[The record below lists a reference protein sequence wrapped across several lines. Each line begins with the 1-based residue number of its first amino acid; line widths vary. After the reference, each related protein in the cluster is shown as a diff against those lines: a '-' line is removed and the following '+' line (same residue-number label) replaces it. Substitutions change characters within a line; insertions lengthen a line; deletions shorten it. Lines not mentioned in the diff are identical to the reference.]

1 MDYRTMVN
9 PTYLTAKST
18 VFLLAVAG
26 NEDAKRMIAG
36 LGLEDSLAK
45 RDPSDTLVSE
55 ADAKALMTGVAVAIE
70 ARYAALSRTL
80 KNDGCKNLLDIACG
94 YTPRAIFCKN
104 NGISYAGL
112 DVPVVA
118 EELQGFADKE
128 SLGKVYHGG
137 DATNAASLNAAVD
150 GFEGKVLI
158 SSEGLLGYL
167 STSEFEQLLDGIRQ
181 ILEKHS
187 GAFVTSDMGVDY
199 ELFATANMSDP
210 DAYDASRKRT
220 MKQSDIYNEGVVH
233 MDHDKIKA
241 FIEARG
247 FKVEKVPFYHGG
259 DENLSMLQGIP
270 EQWRDKYIELLNN
283 ACVWKMTLD
292 PNYTQKASVSGA
304 EKIENLTVDYQTIG
318 GVLEM
323 TVSGRIDTI
332 SAPAIL
338 KVFDECS
345 EGISAVRVKAEA
357 LEYISSAGLRTMM
370 IMVKKLGQGNVTVEG
385 ASDDVKEIF
394 EVTGFDGIIPLL

>member
-36 LGLEDSLAK
+36 LGLEDALSR

-55 ADAKALMTGVAVAIE
+55 NDAKALMTGVAVAIE

-80 KNDGCKNLLDIACG
+80 KTDGCKNLLDVACG
-94 YTPRAIFCKN
+94 YTPRSIFCKN

-118 EELQGFADKE
+118 EELQKFADKE
-128 SLGKVYHGG
+128 GLGKVYHGG
-137 DATNAASLNAAVD
+137 DATNAASLSAAVE
-150 GFEGKVLI
+150 GFEGEVLI

-167 STSEFEQLLDGIRQ
+167 STSEFEQLLDGIRR

-187 GAFVTSDMGVDY
+187 GAFVTSDMGVNY
-199 ELFATANMSDP
+199 ELFATANMSSP
-210 DAYDASRKRT
+210 EAYDASRRRT

-233 MDHDKIKA
+233 MDHEKVKA

-247 FKVEKVPFYHGG
+247 FKVEILPFYHG
-259 DENLSMLQGIP
+259 DENLSMLQAIP
-270 EQWRDKYIELLNN
+270 ESWQKKYLDLLKD
-283 ACVWKMTLD
+283 ARVWKLTLD
-292 PNYTQKASVSGA
+292 PHYTQKASVSGA
-304 EKIENLTVDYQTIG
+304 EKIENLTVDYRKSG
-318 GVLEM
+318 GALEM

-332 SAPAIL
+332 SAPTLL

-345 EGISAVRVKAEA
+345 EGVSSVRVKAED

-370 IMVKKLGQGNVTVEG
+370 IMVKKLGEGNVTVEG
-385 ASDDVKEIF
+385 ASDEVKEIF
-394 EVTGFDGIIPLL
+394 TVTGFDGIIPLL

>member
-36 LGLEDSLAK
+36 LGLEDALSR

-55 ADAKALMTGVAVAIE
+55 NDAKALMTGVAVAIE

-80 KNDGCKNLLDIACG
+80 KNDGCKNLLDVACG

-104 NGISYAGL
+104 NGL

-118 EELQGFADKE
+118 EELQSFADKE
-128 SLGKVYHGG
+128 GLGKVYHGG
-137 DATNAASLNAAVD
+137 DATNAASLSAAVE
-150 GFEGKVLI
+150 GFEGEVLI

-167 STSEFEQLLDGIRQ
+167 STSEFEQLLDGIRR

-187 GAFVTSDMGVDY
+187 GAFVTSDMGVNY
-199 ELFATANMSDP
+199 ELFATANMSSP
-210 DAYDASRKRT
+210 EAYDASRRRT
-220 MKQSDIYNEGVVH
+220 MEQSDIYNEGVVH
-233 MDHDKIKA
+233 MDHEKVKA

-247 FKVEKVPFYHGG
+247 FKVEILPFYYG
-259 DENLSMLQGIP
+259 DENLSMLQAIP
-270 EQWRDKYIELLNN
+270 ESWREKYLDLLKN
-283 ACVWKMTLD
+283 ARVWKLTLD

-304 EKIENLTVDYQTIG
+304 EKIENLTVDYKTTG
-318 GVLEM
+318 DVLEM

-338 KVFDECS
+338 KVFDECGD
-345 EGISAVRVKAEA
+345 GISSVKVKAKE

-370 IMVKKLGQGNVTVEG
+370 IMVKKLGEGSVTVEG

-394 EVTGFDGIIPLL
+394 AVTGFDGIIPLL

>member
-1 MDYRTMVN
+1 MVN

-199 ELFATANMSDP
+199 ELFATANMSSP
-210 DAYDASRKRT
+210 EAYDASRKRT
-220 MKQSDIYNEGVVH
+220 MEQSDIYNEGVVH

-247 FKVEKVPFYHGG
+247 FKVEKVPFYHG

-338 KVFDECS
+338 KVFDECGD
-345 EGISAVRVKAEA
+345 GITAVRVKADE

-394 EVTGFDGIIPLL
+394 SMTGFDGIIPLL

>member
-18 VFLLAVAG
+18 VFMLAVAG

-36 LGLEDSLAK
+36 LGLEETLAK
-45 RDPSDTLVSE
+45 RNPADTLMYE
-55 ADAKALMTGVAVAIE
+55 ADAKALMTGVTIAIE
-70 ARYAALSRTL
+70 ARYAALSRRL
-80 KNDGCKNLLDIACG
+80 KHDGYKNLLDVACG
-94 YTPRAIFCKN
+94 YTPRSIFCKK

-118 EELQGFADKE
+118 EELQKFADKE
-128 SLGKVYHGG
+128 GLGKVYHGG
-137 DATNAASLNAAVD
+137 DATNAASLNAAVE
-150 GFEGKVLI
+150 GFEGEVLI
-158 SSEGLLGYL
+158 SCEGLLQYL
-167 STSEFEQLLDGIRQ
+167 SPSEFDQFLDGIRQ

-187 GAFVTSDMGVDY
+187 GAFVTSDMGVKYDP
-199 ELFATANMSDP
+199 FATANMSDP
-210 DAYDASRKRT
+210 TAYDASRKRT
-220 MKQSDIYNEGVVH
+220 MSQSDIYNDGVGR
-233 MDHDKIKA
+233 MDREKVKA

-247 FKVEKVPFYHGG
+247 FKVEILPFYHG
-259 DENLSMLQGIP
+259 DEELSILQGIP
-270 EQWRDKYIELLNN
+270 EQWRDKYLDLLKN
-283 ACVWKMTLD
+283 ARVWKVTLD
-292 PNYTQKASVSGA
+292 PTRAHKASVSGA
-304 EKIENLTVDYQTIG
+304 EKIENLTVDYKTVG
-318 GVLEM
+318 GALEM

-338 KVFDECS
+338 KVFDECGDS
-345 EGISAVRVKAEA
+345 VTSVRVKAQA

-394 EVTGFDGIIPLL
+394 AVTGFDAMIPLL

>member
-18 VFLLAVAG
+18 VFMLAVAG

-36 LGLEDSLAK
+36 LGLQETLSK
-45 RDPSDTLVSE
+45 RDPSDTLMSE
-55 ADAKALMTGVAVAIE
+55 ADAKALMTGVTVPIE
-70 ARYAALSRTL
+70 ARYAALSRIL
-80 KNDGCKNLLDIACG
+80 KHDGYKNLLDVACG
-94 YTPRAIFCKN
+94 YTPRAIFCKDN
-104 NGISYAGL
+104 SISYAGL

-118 EELQGFADKE
+118 EELQSFADKE
-128 SLGKVYHGG
+128 GLGKVYHGG

-150 GFEGKVLI
+150 GFEGEVLI
-158 SSEGLLGYL
+158 SCEGLLGYL
-167 STSEFEQLLDGIRQ
+167 SISEFEQFLDGVRQ

-187 GAFVTSDMGVDY
+187 GAFVTSDLGVKY
-199 ELFATANMSDP
+199 EPFAKANMSDP

-220 MKQSDIYNEGVVH
+220 MKQSDIYNDGVGR
-233 MDHDKIKA
+233 MDREKVKA

-247 FKVEKVPFYHGG
+247 FKVEKAPFYHG

-270 EQWRDKYIELLNN
+270 KAWQEKYLELLKN
-283 ACVWKMTLD
+283 ACIWKMTLD
-292 PNYTQKASVSGA
+292 PDYTQKAPVSGA
-304 EKIENLTVDYQTIG
+304 EKIENLTVDYKTDSG
-318 GVLEM
+318 ELEM

-332 SAPAIL
+332 SAPTIL
-338 KVFDECS
+338 KVFDECGD
-345 EGISAVRVKAEA
+345 GISSVKVKAQE

-385 ASDDVKEIF
+385 ASDEVKEIF
-394 EVTGFDGIIPLL
+394 TVTGFDGIIPLL

>member
-1 MDYRTMVN
+1 MYYRTMVN

-36 LGLEDSLAK
+36 LGLEDALSR

-80 KNDGCKNLLDIACG
+80 KNDGCKNLLDVACG

-118 EELQGFADKE
+118 EELQSFADKE
-128 SLGKVYHGG
+128 GLGKVYHG
-137 DATNAASLNAAVD
+137 AASLSAAVE
-150 GFEGKVLI
+150 GFEGEVLI

-167 STSEFEQLLDGIRQ
+167 STSEFEQLLDGIRR

-187 GAFVTSDMGVDY
+187 GAFVTSDMGVNY

-210 DAYDASRKRT
+210 GAYDASRKRT
-220 MKQSDIYNEGVVH
+220 MSNSDIYNDGVGR
-233 MDHDKIKA
+233 MDREMVKA

-247 FKVEKVPFYHGG
+247 FKVEILPFYHG
-259 DENLSMLQGIP
+259 DENLSMLQAIP
-270 EQWRDKYIELLNN
+270 ESWQKKYLDLLKD
-283 ACVWKMTLD
+283 ARVWKLTLD
-292 PNYTQKASVSGA
+292 PDYTQKASVSGA
-304 EKIENLTVDYQTIG
+304 EEIENLTIDYRTNG

-323 TVSGRIDTI
+323 IVSGRIDTI

-345 EGISAVRVKAEA
+345 DGISSVKVKAKE

-370 IMVKKLGQGNVTVEG
+370 IMVKKLGEGSVTVEG

-394 EVTGFDGIIPLL
+394 AVTGFDGIIPLL

>member
-18 VFLLAVAG
+18 VFMLAVAG

-36 LGLEDSLAK
+36 LSLQETLAK
-45 RDPSDTLVSE
+45 RDPSDTLMSE
-55 ADAKALMTGVAVAIE
+55 ADAKALMTGVTVAIE

-80 KNDGCKNLLDIACG
+80 KNDGYKNLLDVACG
-94 YTPRAIFCKN
+94 YTPRAIFCRN

-118 EELQGFADKE
+118 EELQKFADKE
-128 SLGKVYHGG
+128 GLGKVYHGG
-137 DATNAASLNAAVD
+137 DATNAASLTAAAD
-150 GFEGKVLI
+150 GLEGEVLI
-158 SSEGLLGYL
+158 SCEGLLGYL
-167 STSEFEQLLDGIRQ
+167 SLPEFEQFLDGIRQ

-187 GAFVTSDMGVDY
+187 GAFVTSDMGVKYDP
-199 ELFATANMSDP
+199 FATANMSSP
-210 DAYDASRKRT
+210 EAYEASRKRT
-220 MKQSDIYNEGVVH
+220 MSTSDIYNNGVGR
-233 MDHDKIKA
+233 MDREKVKA

-247 FKVEKVPFYHGG
+247 FKVEKLPFYHG
-259 DENLSMLQGIP
+259 DENLSMLQAIP
-270 EQWRDKYIELLNN
+270 EAWQGKYLELLNN

-292 PNYTQKASVSGA
+292 SDYAQKPSVSGA
-304 EKIENLTVDYQTIG
+304 EKIEDLTVDYKTSG
-318 GVLEM
+318 SVLEM
-323 TVSGRIDTI
+323 TVIGRVDTI

-345 EGISAVRVKAEA
+345 EGISSVKVKAKE

-370 IMVKKLGQGNVTVEG
+370 IMVKKLGQGNVTLEG

-394 EVTGFDGIIPLL
+394 TVTGFDSVISLL

>member
-36 LGLEDSLAK
+36 LGLEDALSR

-55 ADAKALMTGVAVAIE
+55 NDAKALMTGVAVAIE

-80 KNDGCKNLLDIACG
+80 KTDGCKNLLDVACG
-94 YTPRAIFCKN
+94 YTPRSIFCKN

-118 EELQGFADKE
+118 EELQKFADKE
-128 SLGKVYHGG
+128 GLGKVYHGG
-137 DATNAASLNAAVD
+137 DATNAASLSAAVE
-150 GFEGKVLI
+150 GFEGEVLI

-167 STSEFEQLLDGIRQ
+167 STSEFEQLLDGIRR

-187 GAFVTSDMGVDY
+187 GAFVTSDMGVNY
-199 ELFATANMSDP
+199 ELFATANMSSP
-210 DAYDASRKRT
+210 EAYDASRRRT
-220 MKQSDIYNEGVVH
+220 MEQSDIYNEGVVH
-233 MDHDKIKA
+233 MDHEKVKA

-247 FKVEKVPFYHGG
+247 FKVEILPFYHG
-259 DENLSMLQGIP
+259 DENLSMLQAIP
-270 EQWRDKYIELLNN
+270 ESWQKKYLDLLKD
-283 ACVWKMTLD
+283 ARVWKLTLD
-292 PNYTQKASVSGA
+292 PHYTQKASVSGA
-304 EKIENLTVDYQTIG
+304 EKIENLTVDYKTIG

-323 TVSGRIDTI
+323 TVNGRIDTI
-332 SAPAIL
+332 SAPTLL
-338 KVFDECS
+338 KVFDECG
-345 EGISAVRVKAEA
+345 EGVSSVKVKAKD

-385 ASDDVKEIF
+385 ASDEVKEIF
-394 EVTGFDGIIPLL
+394 TVTGFDGIIPLL

>member
-36 LGLEDSLAK
+36 LGLEDALSR

-55 ADAKALMTGVAVAIE
+55 NDAKALMTGVAVAIE

-80 KNDGCKNLLDIACG
+80 KNDGCKNLLDVACG

-118 EELQGFADKE
+118 EELQSFADKE
-128 SLGKVYHGG
+128 GLGKVYHGG
-137 DATNAASLNAAVD
+137 DATNAASLSAAVE
-150 GFEGKVLI
+150 GFEGEVLI

-167 STSEFEQLLDGIRQ
+167 STSEFEQLLDGIRR
-181 ILEKHS
+181 ILEKYS
-187 GAFVTSDMGVDY
+187 GAFVTSDMGVNY
-199 ELFATANMSDP
+199 ELFATANMSSP
-210 DAYDASRKRT
+210 EAYDASRRRT
-220 MKQSDIYNEGVVH
+220 MEQSDIYNEGVVH
-233 MDHDKIKA
+233 MDHEKVKA
-241 FIEARG
+241 FIEAHG
-247 FKVEKVPFYHGG
+247 FKVEILPFYHG
-259 DENLSMLQGIP
+259 DENLSMLQAIP
-270 EQWRDKYIELLNN
+270 ESWQKKYLDLLKD
-283 ACVWKMTLD
+283 ARVWKLTLD
-292 PNYTQKASVSGA
+292 PHYTQKASVSGA
-304 EKIENLTVDYQTIG
+304 EKIEKLTVDYKTIG

-323 TVSGRIDTI
+323 TVNGRIDTI
-332 SAPAIL
+332 SAPTLL

-345 EGISAVRVKAEA
+345 DGISSVRVKAEE

-385 ASDDVKEIF
+385 ASDEVKEIF
-394 EVTGFDGIIPLL
+394 TVTGFDGIIPLL

>member
-18 VFLLAVAG
+18 VFMLAVAG
-26 NEDAKRMIAG
+26 NEDAKKMIAG
-36 LGLEDSLAK
+36 LGLQETLAK
-45 RDPSDTLVSE
+45 RDPSDNLVSE
-55 ADAKALMTGVAVAIE
+55 ADAKALMAGVTVAIE

-80 KNDGCKNLLDIACG
+80 KNDGYKILLDVACG

-118 EELQGFADKE
+118 EELQSFADKE
-128 SLGKVYHGG
+128 GLGKVYHGG
-137 DATNAASLNAAVD
+137 DATNAASLNAAVE
-150 GFEGKVLI
+150 GFEGEVLI
-158 SSEGLLGYL
+158 SCEGLLQYL
-167 STSEFEQLLDGIRQ
+167 SPSEFEQFLDGVRQ

-187 GAFVTSDMGVDY
+187 GAFVTSDMGVKY
-199 ELFATANMSDP
+199 EPFATANMSSP
-210 DAYDASRKRT
+210 EAYDASRKRT
-220 MKQSDIYNEGVVH
+220 MSNSDIYNDGVGR
-233 MDHDKIKA
+233 MDREKVKA

-247 FKVEKVPFYHGG
+247 FKVEAQPFYHG
-259 DENLSMLQGIP
+259 DENLAMLQAIP
-270 EQWRDKYIELLNN
+270 ESWRDKYLELLKN

-292 PNYTQKASVSGA
+292 PDYTQKASVSGA
-304 EKIENLTVDYQTIG
+304 EKIENLTVDYRKSG
-318 GVLEM
+318 GALEM

-338 KVFDECS
+338 KVFDECG
-345 EGISAVRVKAEA
+345 EGVSSVKVKAKD

-370 IMVKKLGQGNVTVEG
+370 IMVKKLGEGNVTVEG
-385 ASDDVKEIF
+385 ASDEVKEIF
-394 EVTGFDGIIPLL
+394 TVTGFDGIIPLL

>member
-36 LGLEDSLAK
+36 LGLEDALSR

-55 ADAKALMTGVAVAIE
+55 NDAKALMTGVAVAIE

-80 KNDGCKNLLDIACG
+80 KTDGCKNLLDVACG
-94 YTPRAIFCKN
+94 YTPRAIFCQN

-118 EELQGFADKE
+118 EELQRFADKE
-128 SLGKVYHGG
+128 GLGKVYHGG
-137 DATNAASLNAAVD
+137 DATNAASLSAAVE
-150 GFEGKVLI
+150 GFEGEVLI

-167 STSEFEQLLDGIRQ
+167 STSEFEQLLDGIRR

-187 GAFVTSDMGVDY
+187 GAFVTSDMGVNY
-199 ELFATANMSDP
+199 ELFATANMSSP
-210 DAYDASRKRT
+210 EAYDASRRRT
-220 MKQSDIYNEGVVH
+220 MEQSDIYNEGVVH
-233 MDHDKIKA
+233 MDHEKVKA

-247 FKVEKVPFYHGG
+247 FKVEILPFYHG
-259 DENLSMLQGIP
+259 DENLSMLQAIP
-270 EQWRDKYIELLNN
+270 ESWQKKYLDLLKN
-283 ACVWKMTLD
+283 ACVWKLTLD
-292 PNYTQKASVSGA
+292 PHYTQKASVSGA
-304 EKIENLTVDYQTIG
+304 EKIENLTVDYKTNG
-318 GVLEM
+318 SVLEM
-323 TVSGRIDTI
+323 TVNGRIDTI
-332 SAPAIL
+332 SAPTLL

-345 EGISAVRVKAEA
+345 EGISSVRVKAEE

-370 IMVKKLGQGNVTVEG
+370 IMVKKLGQGNVTVED
-385 ASDDVKEIF
+385 ATDDVKEIF
-394 EVTGFDGIIPLL
+394 SVTGFDSVIPLL

>member
-36 LGLEDSLAK
+36 LGLEDALGK

-80 KNDGCKNLLDIACG
+80 KNGGCKNLLDIACG

-118 EELQGFADKE
+118 EELQRFADKE
-128 SLGKVYHGG
+128 GLGKVYHGG
-137 DATNAASLNAAVD
+137 DATNAASLNAAVEGFD
-150 GFEGKVLI
+150 GEVLI

-167 STSEFEQLLDGIRQ
+167 STSEFEQLLGGIRQ
-181 ILEKHS
+181 ILENHS
-187 GAFVTSDMGVDY
+187 GAFVTSDMGVNY

-233 MDHDKIKA
+233 MDHEKVQA
-241 FIEARG
+241 FIEAGG
-247 FKVEKVPFYHGG
+247 FHVEKLPFYHG
-259 DENLSMLQGIP
+259 DENLSMLRGIP
-270 EQWRDKYIELLNN
+270 EAWREKYLELLKN
-283 ACVWKMTLD
+283 AYVWKMTLD
-292 PNYTQKASVSGA
+292 PDCTRKASVSGA
-304 EKIENLTVDYQTIG
+304 EKIENLTVDYKTVG
-318 GVLEM
+318 GALEM

-338 KVFDECS
+338 KVFDECGDGVTS
-345 EGISAVRVKAEA
+345 VRVKAEK

-394 EVTGFDGIIPLL
+394 AVTGFDGIIPLL

>member
-18 VFLLAVAG
+18 VFMLAIAG

-36 LGLEDSLAK
+36 LGLEETLAK
-45 RDPSDTLVSE
+45 RDSSDTLVSE
-55 ADAKALMTGVAVAIE
+55 ADAKALMTGVTVAIE

-80 KNDGCKNLLDIACG
+80 KNDGWKNLLDVACG
-94 YTPRAIFCKN
+94 YTPRAIFCKK

-118 EELQGFADKE
+118 EELQQFADKE
-128 SLGKVYHGG
+128 GLGKVYHGG

-199 ELFATANMSDP
+199 ELFATANMSSP
-210 DAYDASRKRT
+210 EAYDASRKRT
-220 MKQSDIYNEGVVH
+220 MEQSDIYNEGVVH

-247 FKVEKVPFYHGG
+247 FKVEKVPFYHG

>member
-36 LGLEDSLAK
+36 LGLEDALSR

-80 KNDGCKNLLDIACG
+80 KNDGCKNLLDVACG

-118 EELQGFADKE
+118 EELQSFADKE
-128 SLGKVYHGG
+128 GLGKVYHGG
-137 DATNAASLNAAVD
+137 DATNAASLSAAVE
-150 GFEGKVLI
+150 GFEGEVLI

-167 STSEFEQLLDGIRQ
+167 STSEFEQLLDGIRR

-187 GAFVTSDMGVDY
+187 GAFVTSDMGVNY
-199 ELFATANMSDP
+199 ELFATANMSSP
-210 DAYDASRKRT
+210 EAYDASRRRT
-220 MKQSDIYNEGVVH
+220 MEQSDIYNEGVVH
-233 MDHDKIKA
+233 MDHEKVKA
-241 FIEARG
+241 FIEAHG
-247 FKVEKVPFYHGG
+247 FKVEILPFYHG
-259 DENLSMLQGIP
+259 DENLSMLQAIP
-270 EQWRDKYIELLNN
+270 ESWQKKYLDLLKDARVWRL
-283 ACVWKMTLD
+283 TLD
-292 PNYTQKASVSGA
+292 PHYTQKASVSGA
-304 EKIENLTVDYQTIG
+304 EKIEKLTVDYKIIG

-323 TVSGRIDTI
+323 TVNGRIDTI
-332 SAPAIL
+332 SAPTLL

-345 EGISAVRVKAEA
+345 DGISSVRVKAEE

-385 ASDDVKEIF
+385 ASDEVKEIF
-394 EVTGFDGIIPLL
+394 TVTGFDGIIPLL

>member
-199 ELFATANMSDP
+199 ELFATANMSSP
-210 DAYDASRKRT
+210 EAYDASRKRT
-220 MKQSDIYNEGVVH
+220 MEQSDIYNEGVVH

-247 FKVEKVPFYHGG
+247 FKVEKVPFYHG

-292 PNYTQKASVSGA
+292 PNYTQKATVSGA

>member
-36 LGLEDSLAK
+36 LGLEDALSR

-55 ADAKALMTGVAVAIE
+55 NDAKALMTGVAVAIE

-80 KNDGCKNLLDIACG
+80 KTDGCKNLLDVACG

-118 EELQGFADKE
+118 EELQKFADKE
-128 SLGKVYHGG
+128 GLGKVYHGG
-137 DATNAASLNAAVD
+137 DATNAASLFAAAD
-150 GFEGKVLI
+150 GLDGEVLI

-167 STSEFEQLLDGIRQ
+167 STSEFEQLLDGIRR

-187 GAFVTSDMGVDY
+187 GAFVTSDMGVNY
-199 ELFATANMSDP
+199 ELFATANMSSP
-210 DAYDASRKRT
+210 EAYDASRRRT
-220 MKQSDIYNEGVVH
+220 MEQSDIYNEGVVH
-233 MDHDKIKA
+233 MDHEKVKV

-247 FKVEKVPFYHGG
+247 FKVEILPFYHG
-259 DENLSMLQGIP
+259 DENLSMLQAIP
-270 EQWRDKYIELLNN
+270 ESWQKKYLDLLKD
-283 ACVWKMTLD
+283 ARVWKLTLD
-292 PNYTQKASVSGA
+292 PHYTQKASVSGA
-304 EKIENLTVDYQTIG
+304 EKIENLTVDYKTIG

-323 TVSGRIDTI
+323 TVNGRIDTI
-332 SAPAIL
+332 SAPALL

-345 EGISAVRVKAEA
+345 EGISSVRVKAEE

-385 ASDDVKEIF
+385 ASDEVKEIF
-394 EVTGFDGIIPLL
+394 TVTGFDGIIPLL

>member
-36 LGLEDSLAK
+36 LGLEDALSR

-70 ARYAALSRTL
+70 ARYAALSRKL
-80 KNDGCKNLLDIACG
+80 KKDGCKNLLDIACG
-94 YTPRAIFCKN
+94 YTPRSIFCKN

-118 EELQGFADKE
+118 EELQSFADKE
-128 SLGKVYHGG
+128 GLGKVYHGG
-137 DATNAASLNAAVD
+137 DATNAASLSAAVE
-150 GFEGKVLI
+150 GFEGEVLI

-167 STSEFEQLLDGIRQ
+167 STSEFEQLLDGIRR

-187 GAFVTSDMGVDY
+187 GAFVTSDMGVNY
-199 ELFATANMSDP
+199 ELFAAANMSSP
-210 DAYDASRKRT
+210 EAYDASRRRT
-220 MKQSDIYNEGVVH
+220 MEQSDIYNDGVGR
-233 MDHDKIKA
+233 MDREKVKA

-247 FKVEKVPFYHGG
+247 FKVEILPFYYG
-259 DENLSMLQGIP
+259 DENLSMLQAIP
-270 EQWRDKYIELLNN
+270 ESWREKYLDLLKNARVWEL
-283 ACVWKMTLD
+283 TLD

-304 EKIENLTVDYQTIG
+304 EKIENLTVDYKTIG
-318 GVLEM
+318 DVLEM

-338 KVFDECS
+338 KVFDECGD
-345 EGISAVRVKAEA
+345 GISSVKVKAKE

-370 IMVKKLGQGNVTVEG
+370 IMVKKLGEGSVTVEG

-394 EVTGFDGIIPLL
+394 AVTGFDGIIPLL

>member
-1 MDYRTMVN
+1 MDYRTTVN

-18 VFLLAVAG
+18 VFMLAVAG

-36 LGLEDSLAK
+36 LGLHDSLTK
-45 RDPSDTLVSE
+45 KDPSDNLVSE
-55 ADAKALMTGVAVAIE
+55 ADAKALMAGVTVAIE

-80 KNDGCKNLLDIACG
+80 KNDGYKNLLDVACG

-118 EELQGFADKE
+118 EELQSFADKE
-128 SLGKVYHGG
+128 GLGKVYHGG

-150 GFEGKVLI
+150 GFEGEVLI
-158 SSEGLLGYL
+158 SCEGLLQYL
-167 STSEFEQLLDGIRQ
+167 SPSEFEQFLDGVRQ

-187 GAFVTSDMGVDY
+187 GAFVTSDMGVKY
-199 ELFATANMSDP
+199 EPFATANMSSP
-210 DAYDASRKRT
+210 EAYEASRKRT
-220 MKQSDIYNEGVVH
+220 MSNSDIYNDGVGR
-233 MDHDKIKA
+233 MDREKVKA

-247 FKVEKVPFYHGG
+247 FKVEAQPFYHG
-259 DENLSMLQGIP
+259 DENLAMLQAIP
-270 EQWRDKYIELLNN
+270 ESWRDKYLELLKN

-292 PNYTQKASVSGA
+292 PDYTQKASVSGA
-304 EKIENLTVDYQTIG
+304 EKIENLTVDYRKSG
-318 GVLEM
+318 GALEM

-338 KVFDECS
+338 KVFDECG
-345 EGISAVRVKAEA
+345 EGVSSVKVKAKD

-370 IMVKKLGQGNVTVEG
+370 IMVKKLGEGNVTVEG
-385 ASDDVKEIF
+385 ASDEVKEIF
-394 EVTGFDGIIPLL
+394 TVTGFDGIIPLL

>member
-18 VFLLAVAG
+18 VFMLAVAG

-36 LGLEDSLAK
+36 LGLQETLAK
-45 RDPSDTLVSE
+45 RDPSDNLMSE
-55 ADAKALMTGVAVAIE
+55 ADAKALMAGVTVAIE

-80 KNDGCKNLLDIACG
+80 THDGCKNLLDVACG
-94 YTPRAIFCKN
+94 YTPRSIFCQK
-104 NGISYAGL
+104 NGIAYAGL

-118 EELQGFADKE
+118 EELQKFADKE
-128 SLGKVYHGG
+128 GLGKVYHGG
-137 DATNAASLNAAVD
+137 DATNAASLNAAAD
-150 GFEGKVLI
+150 RLEGEVLI
-158 SSEGLLGYL
+158 SCEGLLGYL
-167 STSEFEQLLDGIRQ
+167 SLSEFEQFLDGVRQ

-187 GAFVTSDMGVDY
+187 GALVTSDMGVKY
-199 ELFATANMSDP
+199 EPFATANMSSP
-210 DAYDASRKRT
+210 EAYDASRKRT
-220 MKQSDIYNEGVVH
+220 MKNSDIYNNGVGR
-233 MDHDKIKA
+233 MDREKVKA
-241 FIEARG
+241 FVEARG
-247 FKVEKVPFYHGG
+247 FKVEKLPFYHG
-259 DENLSMLQGIP
+259 DENLSMLQAIP
-270 EQWRDKYIELLNN
+270 ESWREKYLALLKD

-292 PNYTQKASVSGA
+292 PGYTQKASVSGA
-304 EKIENLTVDYQTIG
+304 EKIENLTVDYKTAG

-338 KVFDECS
+338 KVFDEC
-345 EGISAVRVKAEA
+345 GDDISAVKVKAQD
-357 LEYISSAGLRTMM
+357 LSYISSAGLRTMM

-385 ASDDVKEIF
+385 ASDDVREIF

>member
-36 LGLEDSLAK
+36 LGLEDALSR

-55 ADAKALMTGVAVAIE
+55 NDAKALMTGVAVAIE

-80 KNDGCKNLLDIACG
+80 KNDGCKNLLDVACG

-118 EELQGFADKE
+118 EELQSFADKE
-128 SLGKVYHGG
+128 GLGKVYHGG
-137 DATNAASLNAAVD
+137 DATNAASLSAAVE
-150 GFEGKVLI
+150 GFEGEVLI

-167 STSEFEQLLDGIRQ
+167 STSEFEQLLDGIRR

-187 GAFVTSDMGVDY
+187 GAFVTSDMGVNY
-199 ELFATANMSDP
+199 ELFATANMSSP
-210 DAYDASRKRT
+210 EAYDASRRRT
-220 MKQSDIYNEGVVH
+220 MEQSDIYNEGIVR
-233 MDHDKIKA
+233 MDHEKVKA
-241 FIEARG
+241 FIEAHG
-247 FKVEKVPFYHGG
+247 FKVEILPFYHG
-259 DENLSMLQGIP
+259 DENLSMLQAIP
-270 EQWRDKYIELLNN
+270 ESWQKKYLDLLKD
-283 ACVWKMTLD
+283 ARVWKLTLD
-292 PNYTQKASVSGA
+292 PHYTQKASVSGA
-304 EKIENLTVDYQTIG
+304 EKIEKLTVDYKTIG

-323 TVSGRIDTI
+323 TVNGRIDTI
-332 SAPAIL
+332 SAPTLL

-345 EGISAVRVKAEA
+345 EGISSVRVKAEE

-385 ASDDVKEIF
+385 ASDEVKEIF
-394 EVTGFDGIIPLL
+394 TVTGFDGIIPLL

>member
-36 LGLEDSLAK
+36 LGLEDALSR

-55 ADAKALMTGVAVAIE
+55 NDAKALMTGVAVAIE

-80 KNDGCKNLLDIACG
+80 KNDGCKNLLDVACG

-104 NGISYAGL
+104 NGIAYAGL

-118 EELQGFADKE
+118 EELQSFADKE
-128 SLGKVYHGG
+128 GLGKVYHGG
-137 DATNAASLNAAVD
+137 DATNAASLSAAVE
-150 GFEGKVLI
+150 GFEGEVLI

-167 STSEFEQLLDGIRQ
+167 STSEFEQLLDGIRR

-187 GAFVTSDMGVDY
+187 GAFVTSDMGVNY
-199 ELFATANMSDP
+199 ELFATANMSSP
-210 DAYDASRKRT
+210 EAYDASRRRT
-220 MKQSDIYNEGVVH
+220 MEQSDIYNEGVVH
-233 MDHDKIKA
+233 MDHEKVKA
-241 FIEARG
+241 FIEAHG
-247 FKVEKVPFYHGG
+247 FKVEILPFYHG
-259 DENLSMLQGIP
+259 DENLSMLQAIP
-270 EQWRDKYIELLNN
+270 ESWQKKYLDLLKD
-283 ACVWKMTLD
+283 ARVWKLTLD
-292 PNYTQKASVSGA
+292 PHYTQKASVSGA
-304 EKIENLTVDYQTIG
+304 EKIEKLTVDYKTIG

-323 TVSGRIDTI
+323 TVNGRIDTI
-332 SAPAIL
+332 SAPTLL

-345 EGISAVRVKAEA
+345 EGISSVRVKAEE

-385 ASDDVKEIF
+385 ASDEVKEIF
-394 EVTGFDGIIPLL
+394 TVTGFDGIIPLL

>member
-18 VFLLAVAG
+18 VFMLAIAG
-26 NEDAKRMIAG
+26 NEDAKRMIGG
-36 LGLEDSLAK
+36 LGLQETLAQ
-45 RDPSDTLVSE
+45 RDPSDNLVSQ
-55 ADAKALMTGVAVAIE
+55 ADAKALMTGVTVAIE
-70 ARYAALSRTL
+70 ARYAALSRMLTH
-80 KNDGCKNLLDIACG
+80 DGYKNLLDVACG
-94 YTPRAIFCKN
+94 YTPRALFCKD

-128 SLGKVYHGG
+128 GLGKIYHGG

-150 GFEGKVLI
+150 GFGGEVLI
-158 SSEGLLGYL
+158 SCEGLLQYL
-167 STSEFEQLLDGIRQ
+167 SPSEFEQFLDGIRR

-187 GAFVTSDMGVDY
+187 GAFVTSDLGVAYDP
-199 ELFATANMSDP
+199 FAKANMSDP

-220 MKQSDIYNEGVVH
+220 MKQSDIYNDGVGR
-233 MDHDKIKA
+233 MDREKVRA

-247 FKVEKVPFYHGG
+247 FKVEKVPFYHG
-259 DENLSMLQGIP
+259 DEDLAMLQGIP
-270 EQWRDKYIELLNN
+270 EQWRDKYTELLNN

-292 PNYTQKASVSGA
+292 PNYTQKATVSGA

-338 KVFDECS
+338 KVFDECGD
-345 EGISAVRVKAEA
+345 GITAVRVKADE

-394 EVTGFDGIIPLL
+394 EVTGFDGIIPLI

>member
-1 MDYRTMVN
+1 MHYRTMVN

-36 LGLEDSLAK
+36 LGLEDALSR

-55 ADAKALMTGVAVAIE
+55 NDAKALMTGVAVAIE

-80 KNDGCKNLLDIACG
+80 KTDGCKNLLDVACG

-118 EELQGFADKE
+118 EELQSFADKE
-128 SLGKVYHGG
+128 GLGKVYHGG
-137 DATNAASLNAAVD
+137 DATNAASLSAAVE
-150 GFEGKVLI
+150 GFEGEVLI
-158 SSEGLLGYL
+158 SREGLLGYL
-167 STSEFEQLLDGIRQ
+167 STSEFEQLLDGIRR

-187 GAFVTSDMGVDY
+187 GAFVTSDMGVNY
-199 ELFATANMSDP
+199 ELFATANMSSP
-210 DAYDASRKRT
+210 EAYDASRRRT
-220 MKQSDIYNEGVVH
+220 MEQSDIYNEGVVH
-233 MDHDKIKA
+233 MDHEKVKA
-241 FIEARG
+241 FIEAHG
-247 FKVEKVPFYHGG
+247 FKVEILPFYHG
-259 DENLSMLQGIP
+259 DENLAMLQAIP
-270 EQWRDKYIELLNN
+270 ESWRDKYLDLLKN
-283 ACVWKMTLD
+283 AHVWKMTLD

-304 EKIENLTVDYQTIG
+304 EKIENHTVDYKTIG
-318 GVLEM
+318 NVLEM
-323 TVSGRIDTI
+323 TVRGRIDTI

-338 KVFDECS
+338 KVFDECGD
-345 EGISAVRVKAEA
+345 GITSVRVRAEE

-385 ASDDVKEIF
+385 ASDEVKEIF
-394 EVTGFDGIIPLL
+394 TVTGFDGIIPLL

>member
-18 VFLLAVAG
+18 VFMLAAAG
-26 NEDAKRMIAG
+26 NEDAKRMIVG
-36 LGLEDSLAK
+36 LGLQETLAK
-45 RDPSDTLVSE
+45 RDPSDNLMSE
-55 ADAKALMTGVAVAIE
+55 ADAKALMTGVTVAIE
-70 ARYAALSRTL
+70 ARYAALSRIL
-80 KNDGCKNLLDIACG
+80 KKDGYKNLLDVACG
-94 YTPRAIFCKN
+94 YTPRAIFCQN
-104 NGISYAGL
+104 NGIAYAGL

-118 EELQGFADKE
+118 EELQKFADKE
-128 SLGKVYHGG
+128 GLGKVYHGG
-137 DATNAASLNAAVD
+137 DATNAASLNAAAES
-150 GFEGKVLI
+150 FEGEVLI
-158 SSEGLLGYL
+158 SCEGLLQYL
-167 STSEFEQLLDGIRQ
+167 SPSEFEQFLDGVRQ

-187 GAFVTSDMGVDY
+187 GAYVTSDMGVKY
-199 ELFATANMSDP
+199 EPFATANMSDP

-220 MKQSDIYNEGVVH
+220 MKQSDIYNNGVGR
-233 MDHDKIKA
+233 MDREKVKA

-247 FKVEKVPFYHGG
+247 FKVELLPFYHG
-259 DENLSMLQGIP
+259 DEELAMLQAIP
-270 EQWRDKYIELLNN
+270 EQWRDKYIGLLKN

-292 PNYTQKASVSGA
+292 PNYIQKASVSGA
-304 EKIENLTVDYQTIG
+304 EKIENLTVDYKTSG
-318 GVLEM
+318 SVLEM

-338 KVFDECS
+338 KVFDEC
-345 EGISAVRVKAEA
+345 GDVISSVRVKADA

>member
-36 LGLEDSLAK
+36 LGLEDALSR

-55 ADAKALMTGVAVAIE
+55 NDAKALMTGVAVAIE

-80 KNDGCKNLLDIACG
+80 KTDGCKNLLDVACG
-94 YTPRAIFCKN
+94 YTPRSIFCKN
-104 NGISYAGL
+104 NGIAYAGL

-118 EELQGFADKE
+118 EELQKFADKE
-128 SLGKVYHGG
+128 GLGKVYHGG
-137 DATNAASLNAAVD
+137 DATNAASLSAAVE
-150 GFEGKVLI
+150 GFEGEVLI

-167 STSEFEQLLDGIRQ
+167 STSEFEQLLDGIRR

-187 GAFVTSDMGVDY
+187 GAFVTSDMGVNY
-199 ELFATANMSDP
+199 ELFATANMSSP
-210 DAYDASRKRT
+210 EAYDASRRRT
-220 MKQSDIYNEGVVH
+220 MEQSDIYNEGVVH
-233 MDHDKIKA
+233 MDHEKLKA

-247 FKVEKVPFYHGG
+247 FKVEILPFYYG
-259 DENLSMLQGIP
+259 DENLSMLQAIP
-270 EQWRDKYIELLNN
+270 ESWQKKYLDLLKD
-283 ACVWKMTLD
+283 ARVWKLTLD
-292 PNYTQKASVSGA
+292 PHYTQKASVSGA
-304 EKIENLTVDYQTIG
+304 EKIENLTVDYKTNG
-318 GVLEM
+318 SVLEM

-332 SAPAIL
+332 SAPALL
-338 KVFDECS
+338 KVFDECGD
-345 EGISAVRVKAEA
+345 GISSVRVKAEE

-385 ASDDVKEIF
+385 ASDEVKEIF
-394 EVTGFDGIIPLL
+394 MVTGFDGIIPLL